1 MTVTLDIQED
11 KLALFWQFVRE
22 QNIEKEADDLKLI
35 ERAQILAML
44 EQAKNPVLS
53 ATESWEIVKAK
64 ML

>member
-11 KLALFWQFVRE
+11 KLALFWEFVRE

-44 EQAKNPVLS
+44 NQDNDPVLS
-53 ATESWEIVKAK
+53 ATESWETVKAK